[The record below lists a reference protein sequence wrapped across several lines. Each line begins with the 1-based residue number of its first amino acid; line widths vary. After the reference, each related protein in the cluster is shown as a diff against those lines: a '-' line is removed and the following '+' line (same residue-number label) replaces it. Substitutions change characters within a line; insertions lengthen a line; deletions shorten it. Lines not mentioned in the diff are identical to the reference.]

1 MICRT
6 QPEPLNDATNES
18 VVTEDYTDAEY
29 LEIIE
34 LDDNDADI
42 VDDDWEEDVIKKH
55 LRMICTFYTKSFS
68 LFSFQSEKHEINE
81 LREVICRTCGQPSD
95 SSTAQN
101 LFHSDNYLILEH
113 ITMMTELTV
122 SCLFL
127 LSCYV
132 FNLINH
138 QKYTAKTRR
147 GSFKFHLR
155 NLSTK
160 ARDRC

>member
-55 LRMICTFYTKSFS
+55 LRMICIFYTKSFRLYF
-68 LFSFQSEKHEINE
+68 LFRVKSMK
-81 LREVICRTCGQPSD
+81 LMD
-95 SSTAQN
+95 
-101 LFHSDNYLILEH
+101 
-113 ITMMTELTV
+113 
-122 SCLFL
+122 
-127 LSCYV
+127 
-132 FNLINH
+132 
-138 QKYTAKTRR
+138 
-147 GSFKFHLR
+147 
-155 NLSTK
+155 
-160 ARDRC
+160 